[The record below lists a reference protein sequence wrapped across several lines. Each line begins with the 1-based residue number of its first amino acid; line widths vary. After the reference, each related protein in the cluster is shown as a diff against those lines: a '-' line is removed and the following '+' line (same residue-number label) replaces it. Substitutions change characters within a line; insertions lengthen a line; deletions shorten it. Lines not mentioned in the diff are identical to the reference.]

1 MGMIIEAN
9 VGIGIVGKEGKQASL
24 ASDFSINEFK
34 FLRRLLLWHGRL
46 SYKRSAVLSQFII
59 HRGLIISIIQV
70 IFSIIFYFVAI
81 PIYNGLLML
90 GYSTIYTNLPVFSL
104 VFDEDVNVSAV
115 MKFPPLY
122 KTLQK
127 GRSLST
133 KTFLIWLWKS
143 IFQGCVIMLA
153 SVIFFQESFT
163 NIVTIT
169 FSALIIIELLNVYS
183 EVILNL
189 LTRRRLTNLTGR

>member
-1 MGMIIEAN
+1 
-9 VGIGIVGKEGKQASL
+9 
-24 ASDFSINEFK
+24 
-34 FLRRLLLWHGRL
+34 
-46 SYKRSAVLSQFII
+46 
-59 HRGLIISIIQV
+59 
-70 IFSIIFYFVAI
+70 
-81 PIYNGLLML
+81 ML

-122 KTLQK
+122 QTLQK

-153 SVIFFQESFT
+153 TVMFFNESFT

-183 EVILNL
+183 EINKPNWKMIVSSVFTFVIYILSIAL
-189 LTRRRLTNLTGR
+189 LRSYFDTSYITWQFVLKVLAITLLSWLPLHVAKWIIMKIDPTE